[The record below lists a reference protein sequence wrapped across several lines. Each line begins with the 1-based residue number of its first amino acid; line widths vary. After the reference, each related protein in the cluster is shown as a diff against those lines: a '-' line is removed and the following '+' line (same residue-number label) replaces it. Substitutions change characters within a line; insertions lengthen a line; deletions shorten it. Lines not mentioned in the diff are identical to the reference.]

1 MRPHSIQ
8 NTVPSRRQYLLIAT
22 LVTTLV
28 ALALSGCSTI
38 STLPPDPVLK
48 SQPAGSGQ
56 TILGRNDH
64 YVVLLAAK
72 NDSWPSLAE
81 QFYGD
86 PGLYWRIEDANYDVT
101 LKAGQEVVVPLKD
114 SSRLGVEAHS
124 VHAVS
129 ILAYHSFGDGKGRL
143 TISRE
148 QLENQMQY
156 LLTNNYRVITLDHF
170 FDFLA
175 GKRSIPKRAVMIT
188 IDDGHPSTY
197 EIAFPVLK
205 RYGFAATVFPYSD
218 YIGQGG
224 LTWAQLREMQASGL
238 IEVQLHSVTHS
249 DLTQRLP
256 YETLPQMRK
265 RLAREIS
272 APKALFGEHLE
283 SQPYV
288 LAYPYGAANQY
299 VVEEV
304 QRANLAAGFTVSRGG
319 NAFFSY
325 PYALQRNQIY
335 RDDTME
341 SFGRKLTTSIQ
352 LDPL

>member
-1 MRPHSIQ
+1 MRLHSIH
-8 NTVPSRRQYLLIAT
+8 NAVSGRVQYLLITTLMT
-22 LVTTLV
+22 LVLY
-28 ALALSGCSTI
+28 GCSTT
-38 STLPPDPVLK
+38 STPPPEPVPTTR
-48 SQPAGSGQ
+48 SAESEQ

-64 YVVLLAAK
+64 YVVLLADR
-72 NDSWPSLAE
+72 NDSWSSLAE

-86 PGLYWRIEDANYDVT
+86 AGQYWRIEDANYDVT
-101 LKAGQEVVVPLKD
+101 LNAGQEVVVPLKD
-114 SSRLGVEAHS
+114 SSRPGVEAHS
-124 VHAVS
+124 VDAVS
-129 ILAYHSFGDGKGRL
+129 ILAYHSFGNGKGRL

-148 QLENQMQY
+148 QLESQMQY

-175 GKRSIPKRAVMIT
+175 SKRSIPKRAVLIT

-205 RYGFAATVFPYSD
+205 RYGYAATVFPYSD

-224 LTWAQLREMQASGL
+224 LSWAQLREMQASGL
-238 IEVQLHSVTHS
+238 IDIQLHSETHA

-256 YETLPQMRK
+256 NETLPQMRK
-265 RLAREIS
+265 RLAQEIS
-272 APKALFGEHLE
+272 GPKALFEQRLE

-304 QRANLAAGFTVSRGG
+304 QRANLTAAFTVSRGG

-335 RDDTME
+335 RDDTIE
-341 SFGRKLTTSIQ
+341 SFSRKLTTSIR